1 MSEKIAVIGDGAM
14 GTVCALMLAHKGYSV
29 SLWGYNDEQIR
40 VIRENRENIRF
51 LPGISLPI
59 AIDISSDDT
68 TVFNNAGIVISAV
81 PCLFLRDVWKRL
93 VRYLPQHTPIV
104 SVTKGIDYES
114 LKCPTGIISDI
125 VETKQLATLS
135 GPNIAGELAM
145 SLPATATAAS
155 HDPTLAQHVQRLFTT
170 SWFRVYTND
179 DVIGVEIAGAA
190 KNVIAVAAGII
201 DGLKAGDNAK
211 AALLTR
217 GLVEIKRLGEK
228 MGAKPA
234 TFNGLSGLG
243 DLVTTCISP
252 MGRNRSFGQ
261 AVGAGL
267 TVEEALDNIPGQV
280 EGANTCRALMRLAD
294 KYGVEMPITK
304 AVYQIVAENKPVA
317 QAMTDLMSRD
327 LKSEIA

>member
-1 MSEKIAVIGDGAM
+1 MSERITVIGDGAM
-14 GTVCALMLAHKGYSV
+14 GTVCALMLAHKGYCV
-29 SLWGYNDEQIR
+29 TLWGYNDEQVR
-40 VIRENRENIRF
+40 LIRENRENTRF
-51 LPGISLPI
+51 LPGVSLPI
-59 AIDISSDDT
+59 AIDISSDDSSI
-68 TVFNNAGIVISAV
+68 FNNAGLIVSAV
-81 PCLFLRDVWKRL
+81 PCLFLKDVWKRL

-104 SVTKGIDYES
+104 SVTKGIDCES
-114 LKCPTGIISDI
+114 LKCPTSIIGEI
-125 VETKQLATLS
+125 VETKQIAVLS

-179 DVIGVEIAGAA
+179 DVAGVEIAGAA

-228 MGAKPA
+228 MGAKPS

-252 MGRNRSFGQ
+252 QGRNRSFGQ
-261 AVGAGL
+261 ALGSGKSVD
-267 TVEEALDNIPGQV
+267 EALDNIPGQV
-280 EGANTCRALMRLAD
+280 EGVNTCRALMRLAE
-294 KYGVEMPITK
+294 KYQVDMPITK
-304 AVYQIVAENKPVA
+304 AVYQIVAENKPVG

-327 LKSEIA
+327 LKSELG